1 MEEAR
6 IYPIFCFIMLCDS
19 RQIRNA
25 DSPFRALYCQSY
37 SIYRAERSAAHIR
50 NAK

>member
-6 IYPIFCFIMLCDS
+6 TYPIFCFIMLCDS
-19 RQIRNA
+19 QQIRNA
-25 DSPFRALYCQSY
+25 DSPFRALYCQSP
-37 SIYRAERSAAHIR
+37 STHGAERSTAHIR